1 MKYVPLDFYLLSH
14 ILFSGATKPSSA
26 SSAGQLFKNLNPDF
40 FSIYNVGQMKILQK
54 LREQPWCRGPKS
66 DLQKGTHQLEAL
78 RRVLAFSE
86 IQISHLDN

>member
-1 MKYVPLDFYLLSH
+1 
-14 ILFSGATKPSSA
+14 
-26 SSAGQLFKNLNPDF
+26 
-40 FSIYNVGQMKILQK
+40 MKILQK